1 MSPQERDET
10 MDKFRKLDINVLIT
24 TNIIARGVDIPE
36 TELVINFDVPS
47 VRENNKSVVD
57 PATYLHRIGRAGRF
71 GRKGIALTIWD
82 RAID

>member
-1 MSPQERDET
+1 M
-10 MDKFRKLDINVLIT
+10 LIT

>member
-1 MSPQERDET
+1 